1 MEMIEIYQNKGLSK
15 EDATTII
22 DVMSKYKDV
31 FVDAMLVDELGI
43 LSLSFSSDLYML
55 IILNV

>member
-1 MEMIEIYQNKGLSK
+1 MIEIYQGKGLSK

-31 FVDAMLVDELGI
+31 FIDAMLVDELGK
-43 LSLSFSSDLYML
+43 F
-55 IILNV
+55 